1 MVRFILLGAL
11 IVGIQGFT
19 FAQEVPSQSI
29 YAELGG
35 AGLAYSFNYDFR
47 FDKADINS
55 WGMRVGAGGWSRNDR
70 NYSEGL
76 LTVPVQVNRL
86 LGKSRHFFEFGGGAT
101 FIYYRDR
108 SSWGGNDYVYKNFN
122 FILDSGN
129 TPAFMGTLNM
139 GYRKIPEDGGFTFR
153 ANITP
158 LFNHTGFW
166 PLFGGVSFGYAF

>member
-1 MVRFILLGAL
+1 MLKFVLVTAL
-11 IVGIQGFT
+11 IVGFQGFSL
-19 FAQEVPSQSI
+19 AQETPIQSVYVEI
-29 YAELGG
+29 GG

-47 FDKADINS
+47 FDKEDINS
-55 WGMRVGAGGWSRNDR
+55 WGMRVGAGGWSTN
-70 NYSEGL
+70 NNSYSEGL
-76 LTVPVQVNRL
+76 LTVPIQFNKL

-108 SSWGGNDYVYKNFN
+108 NSWGNTDFVYKNFN
-122 FILDSGN
+122 FILDTGD

-139 GYRKIPEDGGFTFR
+139 GYRKIPENGGFTFR
-153 ANITP
+153 ANLTP